1 MSEEIKNIEAEVSTE
16 GFDQL
21 DPDDLDAVSGGLE
34 STDQPKTCV
43 TGYCGGSYTTS
54 AISLTEL

>member
-1 MSEEIKNIEAEVSTE
+1 MSEEIKNNEAELPTE

-21 DPDDLDAVSGGLE
+21 DPDDLDAVSGG
-34 STDQPKTCV
+34 DPNTCV

-54 AISLTEL
+54 VVSFAEF